1 MFDPT
6 NYSHDQYMRS
16 VGGLMQAVEFVAS
29 RLSDFDSYV
38 NDQDDEDVTPC
49 RGAYQIRTLSILMK
63 LNIRRWNKNGKMEL
77 QY

>member
-16 VGGLMQAVEFVAS
+16 VGGLIQAVKFVAS

-38 NDQDDEDVTPC
+38 NDQDDEDVTPY
-49 RGAYQIRTLSILMK
+49 RGAISDPDIIDLDET
-63 LNIRRWNKNGKMEL
+63 
-77 QY
+77 QYKEVE